1 MAIIELLTAGEQK
14 FRQLKVIEEEYKKKI
29 NRYTSFSVNSI
40 KIKNIKDEKKL
51 IQLEG
56 ERILE
61 KIDSKDFLAALDRN
75 GEEMNSLE
83 FSKFISKT
91 ISGGVK
97 KVIFVIGSAQGLS
110 KNIISRADKVISFS
124 KMTYA
129 HDIFKVLFLE
139 QLYRAFTIIKRQKY
153 HR

>member
-40 KIKNIKDEKKL
+40 KIKNVKDEKKL

-56 ERILE
+56 EKILE

-75 GEEMNSLE
+75 GEEMSSLE